1 MKILI
6 NIYWNY
12 YLNLRKEE
20 CFLLIKYI
28 LKSTLS
34 CKVII
39 LYICLLFSS
48 QFRFLS
54 NYVQSVR
61 SVTNITETSKH
72 LNGLTHNELVSKYVL
87 GLKDKFSI
95 SLKLWLDS
103 KLFIPIFVLHLSNKI
118 SLDKKNTHTM
128 YYLLNTLY
136 MVNTVPIITCTL

>member
-1 MKILI
+1 MHLTCQMKILI

-28 LKSTLS
+28 LKSTLTW
-34 CKVII
+34 KVVI

-61 SVTNITETSKH
+61 SVTNIIETSKH

-87 GLKDKFSI
+87 GLKDKFSDHVC
-95 SLKLWLDS
+95 LKMFTFD
-103 KLFIPIFVLHLSNKI
+103 FILIVKSDIPVHIWFSFWTQLV
-118 SLDKKNTHTM
+118 
-128 YYLLNTLY
+128 
-136 MVNTVPIITCTL
+136 